1 MAWVRSVREDRR
13 WPLQTE
19 TLIGRSRACAL
30 VLGESYVSMQHA
42 CFRWSGTH
50 WLLRDLGSRNGTF
63 LDGTALRNQD
73 WHDVHAGVQVA
84 FGDPTEVWDLL
95 DEAPPSPMLV
105 PLSGAQPRVVEV
117 NCLLLPD
124 EESCEATL
132 LRDDSGRWWLE
143 TTEQP
148 AARALSDLEAF
159 EVGKESFRFHLPVA
173 HRSTEPLDAGLSW
186 DDVLLEF
193 LVSLDEEHVELVM
206 HWQGR
211 QTSLGSR
218 AHHYL
223 LLELAR
229 RRVTDRGANVP
240 EPACGWTYHDELSR
254 ALRMEEQKVNL
265 EVFRL
270 RQQFAKLNLRE
281 PMRIIERR
289 PRTRQLRIGAA
300 ALRIRSV

>member
-1 MAWVRSVREDRR
+1 MAWVRCVREDRR

-19 TLIGRSRACAL
+19 TLIGRSKACSL
-30 VLGESYVSMQHA
+30 VLPENYVSMQHA

-63 LDGTALRNQD
+63 LGGAALRSQD

-84 FGDPTEVWDLL
+84 FGHPSEVWALE
-95 DEAPPSPMLV
+95 DEAPPEPMLV
-105 PLSGAQPRVVEV
+105 PLSGGPPRVVEADH
-117 NCLLLPD
+117 LALPD
-124 EESCEATL
+124 EASCEATL
-132 LRDDSGRWWLE
+132 LRDDTGRWWLE
-143 TTEQP
+143 TPEHTT
-148 AARALSDLEAF
+148 ARAVHDQEAF

-173 HRSTEPLDAGLSW
+173 HRSTEPLDAGLAW
-186 DDVLLEF
+186 EDILLEF
-193 LVSLDEEHVELVM
+193 LVSRDEEHVELVL
-206 HWQGR
+206 HWHGR

-229 RRVTDRGANVP
+229 RRVSDQSANVP
-240 EPACGWTYHDELSR
+240 EPSCGWVYHDELSR
-254 ALRMEEQKVNL
+254 ALRMDEQKVNL

-281 PMRIIERR
+281 PMRVVERR

-300 ALRIRSV
+300 ALRVRSA